1 MEKMFLGLKDE
12 IVCVVTPNGDIIG
25 KLLELDESYVKV
37 GDPRGFI
44 QTQEGVG
51 FAPSVSM
58 GCAHEPSEVVINGT
72 MIITITKSHE
82 EIVKAWRQQTSGL
95 VTP

>member
-58 GCAHEPSEVVINGT
+58 GCEHEPTEVKLNSS
-72 MIITITKSHE
+72 MIITITKTHP
-82 EIVKAWRQQTSGL
+82 EIEKAWRQQTSGI
-95 VTP
+95 VTA

>member
-1 MEKMFLGLKDE
+1 MIFDKLAEDE

-25 KLLELDESYVKV
+25 KLLHQGETFVRL
-37 GDPRGFI
+37 GDPRGFV
-44 QTQEGVG
+44 QTPEGVG
-51 FAPSVSM
+51 FAPSVSI
-58 GCAHEPSEVVINGT
+58 GCEHELSEVVLNVS
-72 MIITITKSHE
+72 MILTVTKAHP

>member
-1 MEKMFLGLKDE
+1 MSYDLVNE

-25 KLLELDESYVKV
+25 KMVAEDESAVTIQ
-37 GDPRGFI
+37 DPRGFV
-44 QTQEGVG
+44 QTPEGVG
-51 FAPSVSM
+51 FAPSVSI
-58 GCAHEPSEVVINGT
+58 GCDHELKDVRLNTSMILTVTKAHP
-72 MIITITKSHE
+72 

>member
-1 MEKMFLGLKDE
+1 MSYNLNDE

-25 KLLELDESYVKV
+25 KLISEDDSLVTLS
-37 GDPRGFI
+37 DPRGFV

-51 FAPSVSM
+51 FAPSVSL
-58 GCAHEPSEVVINGT
+58 GCEHEPSEVSFNKAMVIT
-72 MIITITKSHE
+72 VTKTHP
-82 EIVKAWRQQTSGL
+82 EIEKAWRQQTSGL

>member
-1 MEKMFLGLKDE
+1 MEKMFSTLKDE

-25 KLLELDESYVKV
+25 KLTELYDSYVKV
-37 GDPRGFI
+37 KDPRGFV
-44 QTQEGVG
+44 QTPEGVG

-58 GCAHEPSEVVINGT
+58 GCEHEPSTVFLNGA
-72 MIITITKSHE
+72 MIITITKAHP

>member
-1 MEKMFLGLKDE
+1 MIFDNLKENE

-25 KLLELDESYVKV
+25 KLVHQSDSFVRL

-58 GCAHEPSEVVINGT
+58 GCEHDPTEVCLNMS
-72 MIITITKSHE
+72 MIITVTKAHP
-82 EIVKAWRQQTSGL
+82 EIVKAWRQQTSGI
-95 VTP
+95 VTA

>member
-1 MEKMFLGLKDE
+1 MFSNLEGE
-12 IVCVVTPNGDIIG
+12 IVCVVTPNGDIVGRLKQSTDTSVIV
-25 KLLELDESYVKV
+25 ES
-37 GDPRGFI
+37 PRGFV

-51 FAPSVSM
+51 FAPSVSL
-58 GCAHEPSEVVINGT
+58 GCAHDLDDVTINMSLVLT
-72 MIITITKSHE
+72 VTKAHE